1 MVRCLLPK
9 NSFYLIRYKKL
20 YKEEKERMEVLR
32 RHFHDELRKKDEEID
47 RLRKRVQEVSM
58 ETDIKV
64 RSLEVTQYK
73 LSQIDICLK
82 LFVSTDSPNVANVG
96 GYYLM

>member
-1 MVRCLLPK
+1 
-9 NSFYLIRYKKL
+9 
-20 YKEEKERMEVLR
+20 MEVLR

-73 LSQIDICLK
+73 LSQIDFCLK
-82 LFVSTDSPNVANVG
+82 LFVSTDSPNVDNVG

>member
-1 MVRCLLPK
+1 M
-9 NSFYLIRYKKL
+9 

-82 LFVSTDSPNVANVG
+82 LFVSKDSPNVANVG

>member
-1 MVRCLLPK
+1 
-9 NSFYLIRYKKL
+9 
-20 YKEEKERMEVLR
+20 MEVLR

-64 RSLEVTQYK
+64 RSLENYLVNKDNTIEELNRK
-73 LSQIDICLK
+73 LRDNVK
-82 LFVSTDSPNVANVG
+82 LHDVSLI
-96 GYYLM
+96 Y

>member
-1 MVRCLLPK
+1 
-9 NSFYLIRYKKL
+9 
-20 YKEEKERMEVLR
+20 MEVLR

-73 LSQIDICLK
+73 LSQIDTCLK

>member
-1 MVRCLLPK
+1 M
-9 NSFYLIRYKKL
+9 

-82 LFVSTDSPNVANVG
+82 LFVSTVSPNVANVG

>member
-1 MVRCLLPK
+1 
-9 NSFYLIRYKKL
+9 
-20 YKEEKERMEVLR
+20 MEVLR

-82 LFVSTDSPNVANVG
+82 LFVSTGSPNVDNVG

>member
-1 MVRCLLPK
+1 M
-9 NSFYLIRYKKL
+9 

-73 LSQIDICLK
+73 LSQIDICFYRL
-82 LFVSTDSPNVANVG
+82 S
-96 GYYLM
+96 